1 VAGRRVEYDFKANPY
16 VESGVAG
23 MGDDL
28 GDAVSKNPASE
39 ASDSGPGSENVA
51 SQAAA
56 RAAIAPLSEV
66 ERKRLQQNFQRGE
79 QNFNRNIDYAIE
91 MFNLC
96 VLGDPANLIYLQS
109 LLGAIR
115 KKHRGKSRGGLAGV
129 FSAGGRAKVRKLA
142 AAEKYQEAIKAG
154 IDTIK
159 SNPFDHQCLLAL
171 AEVAGK
177 LGADDTQGAYLKAAL
192 DMVPKDVEVNRQC
205 AKFAADHGNYDQAI
219 ACWVRV
225 KDIKGVGEEA
235 EREISRLQ
243 VDKTI
248 GAGRS
253 TGGRAPVK
261 AATTEASSGGAV
273 DPIAVLRQAIQQ
285 DPTQVE
291 PRLDLADLLEKQQ
304 KLDEAEKVLA
314 DALAASG
321 NDVKVQEHIEDRQIR
336 WAKQRVHVAE
346 KRFADDPSDASRKT
360 LEQLKGAALKRE
372 IDIFAARA
380 ARYPENVSWRYEL
393 ATRLKAI
400 GRFPD
405 AIRHFQ
411 EVLKDARRK
420 GFVALELGECFQR
433 IKQYQLAMQNYET
446 AIEELVDR
454 DPEQRKRALYRA
466 GVLATGLEDLETA
479 QKHLS
484 ALAGIDFGYRD
495 VAARLDKLASIGDST

>member
-1 VAGRRVEYDFKANPY
+1 
-16 VESGVAG
+16 

-28 GDAVSKNPASE
+28 GDAVSNNPGADAA
-39 ASDSGPGSENVA
+39 ASDGGAGNV
-51 SQAAA
+51 
-56 RAAIAPLSEV
+56 APLSEV

-109 LLGAIR
+109 LLGALK
-115 KKHRGKSRGGLAGV
+115 KKHSGKSRGGLAGV

-154 IDTIK
+154 IDVLK
-159 SNPFDHQCLLAL
+159 SNPSDHQCLLAL

-192 DMVPKDVEVNRQC
+192 DTVPKDVEVNRQC

-225 KDIKGVGEEA
+225 KDVKGVGEEA

-261 AATTEASSGGAV
+261 PAAGEAAGGGGS
-273 DPIAVLRQAIQQ
+273 DPIAVLRKAIEN

-291 PRLDLADLLEKQQ
+291 PRLELADLLEKQQ
-304 KLDEAEKVLA
+304 KMEEAEKVLA

-346 KRFADDPSDASRKT
+346 RRFAEDASETNRKT
-360 LEQLKGAALKRE
+360 LEQLKISSLKRE
-372 IDIFAARA
+372 VDIFGARA

-393 ATRLKAI
+393 ATRLKAL

-411 EVLKDARRK
+411 EVLKDPRRK

-466 GVLATGLEDLETA
+466 GVLATGLEDLDTA
-479 QKHLS
+479 KKHLS
-484 ALAGIDFGYRD
+484 SLAGIDFGYRD